1 MTKPIQLVCEAG
13 DQPVLYGYMNDAMSD
28 LCGYRTRVH
37 FLRFAHGRVVSAS
50 GVTNPWQ
57 PLLVYLMQGPL
68 VSLLGT
74 NMAPS
79 DLVPYPAKDAM
90 SWAH

>member
-28 LCGYRTRVH
+28 LCGYRIRVH
-37 FLRFAHGRVVSAS
+37 VLRFAPRRVLSAS
-50 GVTNPWQ
+50 GLTNPWQ
-57 PLLVYLMQGPL
+57 PPLVYLMQGP
-68 VSLLGT
+68 SGT
-74 NMAPS
+74 IMAPS